1 MLRVHEVAKAA
12 TLTFALVV
20 LAAAGLPE
28 VGNRGIFSADDPPTI
43 KLAVE
48 FAHAEGSLVFCPE
61 FDIHIANHVVADVV
75 RYNKVLDLTVLGQLH
90 EHLLVEILEMLNSRD
105 SVFLGYI
112 TPIS

>member
-1 MLRVHEVAKAA
+1 MLRVHEVAEAT

-28 VGNRGIFSADDPPTI
+28 VGNRRIFSADDPPTV

-48 FAHAEGSLVFCPE
+48 FAHTEGSLVFCPE
-61 FDIHIANHVVADVV
+61 FYIHIANHMIAYVV
-75 RYNKVLDLTVLGQLH
+75 RYNQVLDFTVLGKLH
-90 EHLLVEILEMLNSRD
+90 EDLLVKILEMLNSRN
-105 SVFLGYI
+105 SVLLGHI